1 MTSQKAP
8 LFETSLRSWLFG
20 FAVLAVLPFAIFSA
34 HLLIELGQKSQS
46 ASKYSLTQ
54 QTELVARAL
63 NDRFSQAL
71 GLLTALAADDAMQS
85 GNLESA
91 YLLAKRLVAASAD
104 FQAVVLVNHDESMAF
119 ITALPFGSPP
129 PAVSDIESVRKVFST
144 GKPVLSRVFK
154 SPLSGRY
161 VVALGVPVHR
171 GSEVVYCLRL
181 IFLVDSLSQLIRDQG
196 LPDDWIATTADHE
209 GVVATRSL
217 SADRYVGKPATR
229 DLIQAIQEQRQH
241 LFERR
246 SAEGIPVTTAVRPI
260 GPWGWNVAISVPNE
274 SLYGPLRGSL
284 TQLIGV
290 GLLLFCVVIVAA
302 LRLAQLL
309 SQQFATVVSAATGE
323 RTVDRVPRLG
333 IAELSTVHGHL
344 VEHVERRRQS
354 EAALVSMSAEMS
366 AAEGRLLAAR
376 RDLLTQLYRREA
388 FQFEFERML
397 DALTPGAS
405 VALLFIDL
413 DNFKAI
419 NDRQGH
425 ERGDEVLARVADAI
439 RNNLRG
445 GDLAGRLGGD
455 EFVVAVVAHD
465 QGVEAAACALA
476 ERLIAAINGIDPD
489 LGASIGISVTGHSV
503 KTDVAGELRR
513 ADAAMYVA
521 KKEGKNRCS
530 FAPLSPL
537 TDGATYGADDAKRM
551 AGDKAPAQ
559 GSSA

>member
-1 MTSQKAP
+1 MTSQKTP
-8 LFETSLRSWLFG
+8 LFETSLRIWLLG
-20 FAVLAVLPFAIFSA
+20 FAVLAVLPFALFSA

-46 ASKYSLTQ
+46 ASKNSLTQ

-71 GLLTALAADDAMQS
+71 GLLTALAADDAMQ
-85 GNLESA
+85 GGKLENA
-91 YLLAKRLVAASAD
+91 YLLAKRLVGANTD
-104 FQAVVLVNHDESMAF
+104 FQAVVLVNRDESMAF
-119 ITALPFGSPP
+119 ITAVPFGSTPP
-129 PAVSDIESVRKVFST
+129 PVSDIESARKVFAT

-181 IFLVDSLSQLIRDQG
+181 ILLVDSLSQIIRDQG
-196 LPDDWIATTADHE
+196 LPDDWITTTVDRE
-209 GVVATRSL
+209 GVVVTRSL
-217 SADRYVGKPATR
+217 SADTYVGQPATR
-229 DLIQAIQEQRQH
+229 ELIQAINEQRH
-241 LFERR
+241 SLFERN
-246 SAEGIPVTTAVRPI
+246 SAEGILVTTAVRPI
-260 GPWGWNVAISVPNE
+260 GPWGWNVAISVPND

-284 TQLIGV
+284 IQLIGV

-309 SQQFATVVSAATGE
+309 SQQFTTVVSAAKGE
-323 RTVDRVPRLG
+323 RTVDRIPRLG

-344 VEHVERRRQS
+344 VEHVVRRRQT
-354 EAALVSMSAEMS
+354 EAALVSMSAEMN
-366 AAEGRLLAAR
+366 AAEGKLLAAR

-388 FQFEFERML
+388 FQFEFARALE
-397 DALTPGAS
+397 ALTPGTS

-425 ERGDEVLARVADAI
+425 ERGDEVLAKVADAI
-439 RNNLRG
+439 RYNLRG

-476 ERLIAAINGIDPD
+476 ERLIAAINGIDPG

-503 KTDVAGELRR
+503 GTDVAAELRR

-521 KKEGKNRCS
+521 KKEGKNRYS
-530 FAPLSPL
+530 LAPTCLL
-537 TDGATYGADDAKRM
+537 TDVAACRADDAEKR

-559 GSSA
+559 GSTA

>member
-1 MTSQKAP
+1 MTSQKTP
-8 LFETSLRSWLFG
+8 LFETSLRSWLLG
-20 FAVLAVLPFAIFSA
+20 FAVLAVLPFALFSA

-46 ASKYSLTQ
+46 ASKNSLTQ

-85 GNLESA
+85 GDAENA
-91 YLLAKRLVAASAD
+91 YRLAKRLVAESSD
-104 FQAVVLVNHDESMAF
+104 FQAVVLVNRDESMAF
-119 ITALPFGSPP
+119 ITAMPFGLTP
-129 PAVSDIESVRKVFST
+129 PAVSDIESARKVFTT

-171 GSEVVYCLRL
+171 GTEVVYCLRL
-181 IFLVDSLSQLIRDQG
+181 IFLVDSLSRVIQDQG
-196 LPDDWIATTADHE
+196 LPDDWITTTVDRD
-209 GVVATRSL
+209 GVVVTRSF
-217 SADRYVGKPATR
+217 SADKYVGKPATKE
-229 DLIQAIQEQRQH
+229 LIEAIKEQRQN

-260 GPWGWNVAISVPNE
+260 GSWGWNVAISVPND

-284 TQLIGV
+284 TQLVGV
-290 GLLLFCVVIVAA
+290 GLLLFLVVIVVA

-309 SQQFATVVSAATGE
+309 SQQFSTVVSAATGE
-323 RTVDRVPRLG
+323 HAAGRIPRLG

-344 VEHVERRRQS
+344 VEHVERRRQT

-366 AAEGRLLAAR
+366 AAEDRLLAAR

-388 FQFEFERML
+388 FQFEFARVLE
-397 DALTPGAS
+397 ALTSGTS

-455 EFVVAVVAHD
+455 EFVVAVVAQD
-465 QGVEAAACALA
+465 QGIESTACALA
-476 ERLIAAINGIDPD
+476 ERLIAAINRIDPD
-489 LGASIGISVTGHSV
+489 LGASIGISMTGHSV
-503 KTDVAGELRR
+503 RTDVAGELRR

-521 KKEGKNRCS
+521 KREGKNRYS
-530 FAPLSPL
+530 LASTRLL
-537 TDGATYGADDAKRM
+537 MDVATSGADDAKRPT
-551 AGDKAPAQ
+551 GDKASAQ
-559 GSSA
+559 GSTA